1 MVKCDQNKHL
11 SAKVFKTVVDPFIGK
26 YSLIKVV
33 TGTLKA
39 GDGIYN
45 VNKGTEDRASKLY
58 LLRGKETIE
67 VPELR
72 AGDIGALAKI
82 EKISTGDTIST
93 KGATLIYDG
102 PQVSK
107 PYTCKAYR
115 AKNKSDEDKINGA
128 LARMVEED
136 QTLRLE
142 NDVENHQTLI
152 YGIGDQQLDVV
163 ASRILNRYKVEIELY
178 RPKVAYRE
186 TLRKKV
192 QVQGKYKK
200 QTGGSGQYGDVHMVF
215 EPSGDLDTPYV
226 FEEKVV
232 GGAVPKN
239 YFPAEIG
246 RAHV

>member
-1 MVKCDQNKHL
+1 
-11 SAKVFKTVVDPFIGK
+11 
-26 YSLIKVV
+26 
-33 TGTLKA
+33 
-39 GDGIYN
+39 
-45 VNKGTEDRASKLY
+45 
-58 LLRGKETIE
+58 
-67 VPELR
+67 
-72 AGDIGALAKI
+72 
-82 EKISTGDTIST
+82 
-93 KGATLIYDG
+93 
-102 PQVSK
+102 
-107 PYTCKAYR
+107 
-115 AKNKSDEDKINGA
+115 
-128 LARMVEED
+128 MVEED

-239 YFPAEIG
+239 YFPAVEKGIQES
-246 RAHV
+246 V

>member
-1 MVKCDQNKHL
+1 MLV
-11 SAKVFKTVVDPFIGK
+11 
-26 YSLIKVV
+26 LI
-33 TGTLKA
+33 
-39 GDGIYN
+39 
-45 VNKGTEDRASKLY
+45 
-58 LLRGKETIE
+58 
-67 VPELR
+67 
-72 AGDIGALAKI
+72 
-82 EKISTGDTIST
+82 
-93 KGATLIYDG
+93 TLIYDG

-115 AKNKSDEDKINGA
+115 AKNKSDEDKINSA

-192 QVQGKYKK
+192 QVQGSIRRR
-200 QTGGSGQYGDVHMVF
+200 QAEADSTAMFIWNGD
-215 EPSGDLDTPYV
+215 G
-226 FEEKVV
+226 
-232 GGAVPKN
+232 N
-239 YFPAEIG
+239 
-246 RAHV
+246 